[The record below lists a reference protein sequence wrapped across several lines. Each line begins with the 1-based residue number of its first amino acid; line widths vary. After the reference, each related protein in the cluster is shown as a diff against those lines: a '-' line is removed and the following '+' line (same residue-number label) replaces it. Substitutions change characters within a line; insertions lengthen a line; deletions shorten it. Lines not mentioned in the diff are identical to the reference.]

1 MMFIN
6 CVRSQQMPANVALS
20 AVGHATARY
29 PSSKMTSAL
38 ALPVPVET
46 VQIQNKDQE
55 LVCKL
60 P

>member
-20 AVGHATARY
+20 VVGHATARY

-38 ALPVPVET
+38 ALPVAVET

>member
-1 MMFIN
+1 
-6 CVRSQQMPANVALS
+6 MPANVALS
-20 AVGHATARY
+20 AVGHVTARY

-38 ALPVPVET
+38 ALPVPVVT

>member
-6 CVRSQQMPANVALS
+6 CVRGQQLPANVALS

-38 ALPVPVET
+38 ALPVPVVM